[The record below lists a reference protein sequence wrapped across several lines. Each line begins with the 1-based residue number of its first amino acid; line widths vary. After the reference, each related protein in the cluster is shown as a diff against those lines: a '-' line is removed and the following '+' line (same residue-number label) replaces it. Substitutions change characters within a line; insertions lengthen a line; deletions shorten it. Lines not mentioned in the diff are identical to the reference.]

1 MSEER
6 RFILACLTIIA
17 VASCLMVGTVAVRDV
32 YIAQIK
38 CEAIK

>member
-1 MSEER
+1 MNEER
-6 RFILACLTIIA
+6 RFIVTCLTIIA